1 MILRLTFHKVFPANE
16 HEPRIIRRCHDLDR
30 IGLFI
35 DALTLA
41 EHFVRQNVAYLEK
54 NVLSDF
60 LLDPALVLVFW
71 PVVEIGDADFAL
83 HSELT
88 AQEQVDVRQ
97 LLVFAN
103 QAFTAVQDAVLGCK
117 QQVFKSRIFP

>member
-1 MILRLTFHKVFPANE
+1 M
-16 HEPRIIRRCHDLDR
+16 
-30 IGLFI
+30 
-35 DALTLA
+35 TLA

-83 HSELT
+83 DSELT

-117 QQVFKSRIFP
+117 QQIFESRIFP